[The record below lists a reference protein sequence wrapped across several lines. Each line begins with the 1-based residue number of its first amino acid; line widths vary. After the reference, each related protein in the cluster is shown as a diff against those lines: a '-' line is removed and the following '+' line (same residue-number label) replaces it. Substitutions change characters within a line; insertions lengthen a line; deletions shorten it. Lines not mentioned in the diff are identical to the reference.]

1 MSENLEDLKY
11 CNACHKLE
19 HAFNEPCPE
28 FAELCDICNTSTIN
42 YAEGNFWNCLCET
55 CWNKEKDLI

>member
-1 MSENLEDLKY
+1 MELTY

-19 HAFNEPCPE
+19 HATNEVCPE
-28 FAELCDICNTSTIN
+28 FAELCDLCDTPSIN
-42 YAEGNFWNCLCET
+42 YAVGATFWNCLCEN